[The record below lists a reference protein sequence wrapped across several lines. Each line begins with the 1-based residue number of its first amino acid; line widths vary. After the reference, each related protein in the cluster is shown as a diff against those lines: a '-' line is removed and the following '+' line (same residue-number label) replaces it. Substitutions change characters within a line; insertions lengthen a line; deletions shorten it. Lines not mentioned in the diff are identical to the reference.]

1 MYAEIAIIFLIQF
14 IPLNLQIIKK
24 KKLQSANITRKI
36 KLNFRLNHFLSTN
49 NIITIS

>member
-24 KKLQSANITRKI
+24 KSIVSEYNAKN
-36 KLNFRLNHFLSTN
+36 
-49 NIITIS
+49 